1 MNIQNGELFTNEY
14 DVLEEL
20 GKGRY
25 GIVHKTRDKEFGNF
39 YAAKVVRC
47 IKSSDKDKVREEIDI
62 MNALKHPKLLQL
74 IAAYEN
80 PKEIIMVTE

>member
-1 MNIQNGELFTNEY
+1 MNIQHGELFTKEY
-14 DVLEEL
+14 EVLEEL

-25 GIVHKTRDKEFGNF
+25 GTVYKTQDKEFGNF
-39 YAAKVVRC
+39 FAAKFVRC
-47 IKSSDKDKVREEIDI
+47 IPAKDKDKVREEINI
-62 MNALKHPKLLQL
+62 MNSLKHPKLLQL